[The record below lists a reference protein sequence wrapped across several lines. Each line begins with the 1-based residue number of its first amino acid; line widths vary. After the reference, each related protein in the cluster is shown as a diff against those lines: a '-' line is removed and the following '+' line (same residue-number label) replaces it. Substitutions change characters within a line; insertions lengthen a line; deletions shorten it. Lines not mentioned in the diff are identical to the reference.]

1 MVDSPLNRYLDAARQ
16 PDAEQA
22 GAPVDAER
30 GAAFDELAA
39 PDGTPRPAWAA
50 LVDDLARA
58 TDDLASARREV
69 ARLLEDDNVTYTPSP
84 TSAHSVADLR
94 EESGAAQPALEQP
107 RPWRLDPI
115 PLVLH
120 DREWATLE
128 AGVVQRAEL
137 LDAVLADLYGAR
149 RLLARGQ
156 LPPAVVLDHEEYL
169 RPVVGAEHVVD
180 QRLFMTAA
188 DLGRDATGAW
198 KVISDRTQA
207 PSGAGYAMQNR
218 RVVSRVLPEIY
229 HAAHLHRLTPFFQAM
244 RVALVESAPSTV
256 EDPRVVVLSPGTH
269 SETAFDQAFVASLLG
284 FPLLEGSDLLVRDG
298 RVWMRVLG
306 RLEQVDVILRRV
318 DSTWM
323 DALELR
329 GGSRLGVTGL
339 LECVRQGTVSVV
351 NTIGSGVL
359 ENPALLPF
367 LPDLCERLLGEPLRL
382 PSVDT
387 WWCGDREGL
396 AYVRGHLDELVV
408 RAVNRGAGRSV
419 VGSALSR
426 DQRERLLARI
436 DAAPHRFVGQEVLPL
451 SSAPTVPD
459 DTDAGGALVR
469 RSVVLRSFA
478 VRSGSSYTAMLGGL
492 ARTNDEHATDRGA
505 LVTAPDGG
513 VAKDVWVVSSEPVPA
528 SRSASTRSRA
538 DEGSAIAPGAAAA
551 AMVPR
556 VLSDLYWFGRYAERA
571 EDLLRIVL
579 VSRTV
584 MLETDADVRPGHA
597 LDVLLRAVT
606 HVSTTYPG
614 FVGALGPDGS
624 LAERRAAVMPELRS
638 LLLDRRRAGS
648 VAQSVAA
655 LGATAQGVRDQLSED
670 VWMVLADVERA
681 LGTLAGQPR
690 DQGLH
695 LVEAGERVL
704 SGLLALT
711 GIAGENMVRDPGWL
725 LLDTGRG
732 LERALQV
739 LSLLRATLV
748 DSYGPDVD
756 RVVVEAAL
764 TSSESIVTFRRRY
777 RGRSGVSAVLE
788 LMVLDPSNPRSVAY
802 QLQRMQADLR
812 AVPSTSPTARPLR
825 LLDNLAEQVRTADP
839 VALATVTRPDDGAD
853 ADLPARRDALEA
865 FCAELHAGLR
875 DLSTAIRDQYHE
887 PPPTQQSLPRQQAL
901 RRGPGAPRET
911 LTDDSQIGL
920 GAVVP
925 QRFAGAASERRAGGA
940 R

>member
-1 MVDSPLNRYLDAARQ
+1 MTVLSRYLDAARQ

-22 GAPVDAER
+22 DGA
-30 GAAFDELAA
+30 GGTAAFDEFAA
-39 PDGTPRPAWAA
+39 PDGTPRSAWGGLLDGLAA
-50 LVDDLARA
+50 VTTDLS
-58 TDDLASARREV
+58 SARQEV

-84 TSAHSVADLR
+84 ASGVSVAD
-94 EESGAAQPALEQP
+94 PAGVVEAPAVLEQP
-107 RPWRLDPI
+107 RPWRLDPL

-120 DREWATLE
+120 EREWATLE
-128 AGVVQRAEL
+128 AGMVQRAEL
-137 LDAVLADLYGAR
+137 LDAVLADLYGDR

-156 LPPAVVLDHEEYL
+156 LPGAVVLDHQEYL
-169 RPVVGAEHVVD
+169 RPLVGAASVVD

-188 DLGRDATGAW
+188 DLGRDASGAW

-218 RVVSRVLPEIY
+218 RVVSRVLPELY

-284 FPLLEGSDLLVRDG
+284 YPLLEGSDLLVREG

-367 LPDLCERLLGEPLRL
+367 LPELCERLLGEPLRL

-387 WWCGDREGL
+387 WWCGDPAGR
-396 AYVRGHLDELVV
+396 AYVLSHLDELVV
-408 RAVNRGAGRSV
+408 RAVNRGSGRSV
-419 VGSALSR
+419 FGAALTR
-426 DQRERLLARI
+426 EQRERLVARI
-436 DAAPHRFVGQEVLPL
+436 EADPHRFVGQEVLPL
-451 SSAPTVPD
+451 SSVPAAPVDAPDVP
-459 DTDAGGALVR
+459 GGLVR
-469 RSVVLRSFA
+469 RSVVLRTFA
-478 VRSGSSYTAMLGGL
+478 VRSGGSYTVMLGGL
-492 ARTNDEHATDRGA
+492 ARTDDEDPTGRGP

-513 VAKDVWVVSSEPVPA
+513 VAKDVWVVSSEAGPTSRVVP
-528 SRSASTRSRA
+528 TRTRPE
-538 DEGSAIAPGAAAA
+538 EGAVLPGAAPA

-571 EDLLRIVL
+571 EDLLRLVL
-579 VSRTV
+579 ASRTV
-584 MLETDADVRPGHA
+584 SIETGVDVRPGHA
-597 LDVLLRAVT
+597 LDVLLQALT

-614 FVGALGPDGS
+614 FLALPTDPGA
-624 LAERRAAVMPELRS
+624 RRAAVMPELRS
-638 LLLDRRRAGS
+638 LMLDRRRPGS
-648 VAQSVAA
+648 VAQSLQA
-655 LGATAQGVRDQLSED
+655 LTTSAQAVRDQLSED

-681 LGTLAGQPR
+681 LATLGRQPQ

-695 LVEAGERVL
+695 LTEAGERVL
-704 SGLLALT
+704 SGLLALS
-711 GIAGENMVRDPGWL
+711 GIVGENMVRDPGWL
-725 LLDTGRG
+725 LLDAGRG

-739 LSLLRATLV
+739 LSLLRSTLV
-748 DSYGPDVD
+748 ESYGPDVD
-756 RVVVEAAL
+756 RAVLEAAL

-777 RGRSGVSAVLE
+777 RGRSGVPAVVE
-788 LMVLDPSNPRSVAY
+788 LLVVDTANPRSVAY

-825 LLDNLAEQVRTADP
+825 LLDRLVEKVRLADP
-839 VALATVTRPDDGAD
+839 VTLGTVQPPGAD
-853 ADLPARRDALEA
+853 AEPDAPARREALGV
-865 FCAELHAGLR
+865 FCAELHEALR
-875 DLSTAIRDQYHE
+875 ELSTAVRDHYHQ
-887 PPPTQQSLPRQQAL
+887 PPPTQQLLQRQQAL
-901 RRGPGAPRET
+901 
-911 LTDDSQIGL
+911 
-920 GAVVP
+920 GAV
-925 QRFAGAASERRAGGA
+925 SGGG
-940 R
+940 RP

>member
-1 MVDSPLNRYLDAARQ
+1 MTVLGRYLEAARQ

-22 GAPVDAER
+22 EGGA
-30 GAAFDELAA
+30 GFDELVA
-39 PDGTPRPAWAA
+39 PDGRPRAAWVDLLDGLEEAS
-50 LVDDLARA
+50 DDL
-58 TDDLASARREV
+58 DSARHEV

-84 TSAHSVADLR
+84 ASTRSIADPAGEAPPTVA
-94 EESGAAQPALEQP
+94 ELEQP
-107 RPWRLDPI
+107 RPWRLDPL

-156 LPPAVVLDHEEYL
+156 LPAAVVLDHEEYL
-169 RPVVGAEHVVD
+169 RPVVGADSVVD
-180 QRLFMTAA
+180 QRLFMTGT

-207 PSGAGYAMQNR
+207 PSGAGFAMQNR
-218 RVVSRVLPEIY
+218 RVVSRVLPDLY

-244 RVALVESAPSTV
+244 RVALVESAPRTV
-256 EDPRVVVLSPGTH
+256 EDPRVVVLSPGTR

-284 FPLLEGSDLLVRDG
+284 YPLLEGSDLLVRDG

-351 NTIGSGVL
+351 NTIGSGIL

-367 LPDLCERLLGEPLRL
+367 LPELCERLLGEPLRL

-387 WWCGDREGL
+387 WWCGDPASK
-396 AYVRGHLDELVV
+396 AYVLAHLDELVV
-408 RAVNRGAGRSV
+408 RPVSRGQARSV
-419 VGSALSR
+419 VGGALSR
-426 DQRERLLARI
+426 DQRERLVARI
-436 DAAPHRFVGQEVLPL
+436 EAAPHRFVGQEVLSL
-451 SSAPTVPD
+451 SSAPAAPEEP
-459 DTDAGGALVR
+459 AGAPGGSGGLVR

-478 VRSGSSYTAMLGGL
+478 VRSGSSYTVMLGGL
-492 ARTNDEHATDRGA
+492 ARTNDEDAAGRGP

-513 VAKDVWVVSSEPVPA
+513 VAKDVWILSSEAGRA
-528 SRSASTRSRA
+528 SRVSTTRSRA
-538 DEGSAIAPGAAAA
+538 DEGSAVLPGAAST

-556 VLSDLYWFGRYAERA
+556 VLSDLYWLGRYAERA
-571 EDLLRIVL
+571 EDLLRLVL
-579 VSRTV
+579 ASRTV
-584 MLETDADVRPGHA
+584 SIETDVDVRPGHA
-597 LDVLLRAVT
+597 LDVLLQALT

-614 FVGALGPDGS
+614 FLALPDDP
-624 LAERRAAVMPELRS
+624 AERRAAVMPELRS
-638 LLLDRRRAGS
+638 LMLDRRRPGS
-648 VAQSVAA
+648 VAQSLQA
-655 LGATAQGVRDQLSED
+655 LTTNAQGVRDQLSED
-670 VWMVLADVERA
+670 VWMVLADTERA
-681 LGTLAGQPR
+681 LATLGRQPQ

-695 LVEAGERVL
+695 LNEAGERVL
-704 SGLLALT
+704 SGLLALS

-748 DSYGPDVD
+748 ESYGPDVD
-756 RVVVEAAL
+756 RAVLEAAL

-777 RGRSGVSAVLE
+777 RGRSGVPAVVE
-788 LMVLDPSNPRSVAY
+788 LLVVDASNPRSVAY
-802 QLQRMQADLR
+802 QLQRMQSDLR
-812 AVPSTSPTARPLR
+812 AIPNTSPTARPLR
-825 LLDNLAEQVRTADP
+825 LLDRLVETVRLADP
-839 VALATVTRPDDGAD
+839 VALGTVLPPAGD
-853 ADLPARRDALEA
+853 ASAGTPGRRDALEE
-865 FCAELHAGLR
+865 FCAELHEALR
-875 DLSTAIRDQYHE
+875 ELSSAVRDHYHE
-887 PPPTQQSLPRQQAL
+887 PPPTQQSLQRQQAL
-901 RRGPGAPRET
+901 AT
-911 LTDDSQIGL
+911 WT
-920 GAVVP
+920 
-925 QRFAGAASERRAGGA
+925 GGTPA
-940 R
+940 